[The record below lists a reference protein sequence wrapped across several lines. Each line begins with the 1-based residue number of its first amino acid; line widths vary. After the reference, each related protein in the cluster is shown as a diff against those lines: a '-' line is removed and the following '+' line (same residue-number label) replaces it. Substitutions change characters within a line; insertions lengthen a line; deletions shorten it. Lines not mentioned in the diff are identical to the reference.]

1 MVELVG
7 TLVTAYGLLYAYGRA
22 KGLRE
27 QLRDWWARIRR
38 EPRHATVHAPAAFAS
53 TGTLTADAYAKF
65 QLGET
70 LPIPE
75 QLAQLENYVCE
86 LRGMFGLVNS
96 NIARLD
102 RAIEQSNA
110 HADTVAAQALTDA
123 KREIDRF
130 GDRLDELQAVDLSV
144 ASIGVLI
151 TAVGVFLSFWA

>member
-53 TGTLTADAYAKF
+53 TGTLTADAYVKF
-65 QLGET
+65 QLDET

-86 LRGMFGLVNS
+86 LRGMFGPVNS
-96 NIARLD
+96 NVARLD
-102 RAIEQSNA
+102 RAIEQANA
-110 HADTVAAQALTDA
+110 ADTVAGQALTDA

-151 TAVGVFLSFWA
+151 TAVGVFLNFWA